1 MFGLPKLDY
10 SNSALSPIMSEQT
23 LDLHH
28 GKHHQTYITN
38 LNNFIKGSEYEKLSL
53 EDIIKKSS
61 KEKKSFYQHKKLEM
75 LNYIKDSLERKIA
88 SVTASIEVLESQI
101 NRDKEVEVTN

>member
-1 MFGLPKLDY
+1 MSIKYLFIMKIKMFHCY
-10 SNSALSPIMSEQT
+10 S
-23 LDLHH
+23 
-28 GKHHQTYITN
+28 
-38 LNNFIKGSEYEKLSL
+38 
-53 EDIIKKSS
+53 KSS

-101 NRDKEVEVTN
+101 SRDKEVEVTN

>member
-1 MFGLPKLDY
+1 MFNCY
-10 SNSALSPIMSEQT
+10 S
-23 LDLHH
+23 
-28 GKHHQTYITN
+28 
-38 LNNFIKGSEYEKLSL
+38 
-53 EDIIKKSS
+53 KSS

-101 NRDKEVEVTN
+101 SRDKEFEVTN

>member
-1 MFGLPKLDY
+1 M
-10 SNSALSPIMSEQT
+10 
-23 LDLHH
+23 
-28 GKHHQTYITN
+28 
-38 LNNFIKGSEYEKLSL
+38 LNCYF
-53 EDIIKKSS
+53 KSS
-61 KEKKSFYQHKKLEM
+61 NEKKSFYQHKKLEM

>member
-1 MFGLPKLDY
+1 MFNCY
-10 SNSALSPIMSEQT
+10 S
-23 LDLHH
+23 
-28 GKHHQTYITN
+28 
-38 LNNFIKGSEYEKLSL
+38 
-53 EDIIKKSS
+53 KSS

-101 NRDKEVEVTN
+101 SRDKEDEETN

>member
-1 MFGLPKLDY
+1 MFNCYFKT
-10 SNSALSPIMSEQT
+10 SR
-23 LDLHH
+23 
-28 GKHHQTYITN
+28 
-38 LNNFIKGSEYEKLSL
+38 
-53 EDIIKKSS
+53 
-61 KEKKSFYQHKKLEM
+61 EKKSFYQNKKLEM

>member
-1 MFGLPKLDY
+1 MFNCY
-10 SNSALSPIMSEQT
+10 S
-23 LDLHH
+23 
-28 GKHHQTYITN
+28 
-38 LNNFIKGSEYEKLSL
+38 
-53 EDIIKKSS
+53 KSS

-101 NRDKEVEVTN
+101 SRDNDVEVTN

>member
-1 MFGLPKLDY
+1 MFNCYFKP
-10 SNSALSPIMSEQT
+10 
-23 LDLHH
+23 
-28 GKHHQTYITN
+28 
-38 LNNFIKGSEYEKLSL
+38 
-53 EDIIKKSS
+53 S

-101 NRDKEVEVTN
+101 SRDKEVEVSN